1 MNSRKSFR
9 VQGEPKD
16 TQQSESP
23 ATDVTILNL
32 LGVVVGDTSLA
43 VELSQLFEIREF
55 QLGDELLNY
64 HLNAETQHS
73 HKQGSHKQD
82 TSDGLYLVCSG
93 KVRLLGFDTTLGR
106 EVSTSLLSATHTFG
120 ADDLFCSEVLFYRAV
135 AASEC
140 LIAKIKRHQLEICL
154 KKIPQLKEQLQPSA
168 LERQMMT
175 FLKTRTKLRSQKS
188 QTIKRL
194 LPYVVSRELG
204 VGSGEWGVGNGE
216 LGMGSGKIKGE
227 YPNEIQAGL
236 IAQTD
241 SFLYYLSEEGCSLA
255 AEIMPIL
262 FTKTPPSLPSPPPS
276 PPPLPLPNSPLPTP
290 HSPLPTPHSPLPFIQ
305 QQSSSDC
312 GAACLT
318 MICQYWGKRFSINTL
333 RSLAQVDRTG
343 ASLGGLAEACESLGF
358 HTLAVRGS
366 LSKLEEQSNPW
377 IAHWQASHYVVVWQV
392 KGNNVLISD
401 PAIGKRQLS
410 RSDFEASWTGFALLL
425 EPTERLFQR
434 PSEKISYI
442 NAFAPFWRY
451 PRLLL
456 QIVLASVLLQ
466 VFALFT
472 PVVTQV
478 VLDIVLPEKSFLTLN
493 IFALGFLIFGIWR
506 LSLVA
511 VRQYLLDYIGT
522 RVELSLTGR
531 FINHTAKLPLQ
542 FFASRQVGD
551 ILSRVH
557 ENQKIQL
564 FVTRHGVNTLLDAL
578 MALIY
583 LGLMAYYNL
592 QLTLL
597 VLVLMSPIAILT
609 FSSNSL
615 RQKVS
620 REIFQEKTAQNS
632 AIVEIITGITTVK
645 TASAE
650 RVMRW
655 RWEERFASLIQ
666 ARFRSHKLENNLQF
680 INSLL
685 NHIAYTGVFW
695 YGATLVMQQ
704 HLSIGQFVAFNMF
717 IPHGIKP
724 ILAMVGL
731 YEEFQQILISLE
743 RLNDVFSTD
752 VEENPQ
758 KPLVIMP
765 PIQGE
770 VRFENVTFRYNHNA
784 ERNTLQNITF
794 AVKAGQTVAIIGPS
808 GSGKSTLVNL
818 LAGLYHPQSGRIL
831 IDGYDI
837 ATVSPTALRTQM
849 GIVPQECF
857 LFSGTILENITLW
870 SSEYTEKQAIAVAK
884 LAQADSFIQTLP
896 LKYNTPVGERGSML
910 SGGQG
915 QKIAIARAL
924 LRNPRILILD
934 EATSSQDTESERSF
948 QKNLARFNSYRTT
961 FIVAHRMNTIRCA
974 NHILV
979 LDRGI
984 IVEQGTHQELIAIRG
999 LYYHL
1004 IQQQIYM

>member
-16 TQQSESP
+16 TQHSESP
-23 ATDVTILNL
+23 PTDVTILNL
-32 LGVVVGDTSLA
+32 LGVVVGDTNLA
-43 VELSQLFEIREF
+43 VELRQLFEIREF

-73 HKQGSHKQD
+73 HIKDSHKQD
-82 TSDGLYLVCSG
+82 ISDGLYLVCSG
-93 KVRLLGFDTTLGR
+93 KVRLLGFDTTLKR
-106 EVSTSLLSATHTFG
+106 EVSTSLLLATHTFG
-120 ADDLFCSEVLFYRAV
+120 ADDLFCSEVLPYRAV
-135 AASEC
+135 AASQG
-140 LIAKIKRHQLEICL
+140 LIAKIPRHQLETCL
-154 KKIPQLKEQLQPSA
+154 EKIPQLKEQLLHPT

-194 LPYVVSRELG
+194 LPYVVKRELG
-204 VGSGEWGVGNGE
+204 VGSGE
-216 LGMGSGKIKGE
+216 
-227 YPNEIQAGL
+227 YPHEIQAGW

-255 AEIMPIL
+255 AEIMPTV
-262 FTKTPPSLPSPPPS
+262 FTKTPPSPPSPSPLLSPPPS
-276 PPPLPLPNSPLPTP
+276 PPPPLPLPPSPSQVPST
-290 HSPLPTPHSPLPFIQ
+290 PLPFIQ

-377 IAHWQASHYVVVWQV
+377 IAHWQTSHYVVVWQV
-392 KGNNVLISD
+392 KGNKVLISD

-410 RSDFEASWTGFALLL
+410 RSDFEANWTGFALLL

-434 PSEKISYI
+434 ASEKISYI

-564 FVTRHGVNTLLDAL
+564 FVTRHGVNTVLDAL

-695 YGATLVMQQ
+695 YGATLVIQQ

-794 AVKAGQTVAIIGPS
+794 TVKAGQTVAIIGPS

-831 IDGYDI
+831 IDEYDI

-884 LAQADSFIQTLP
+884 LAQADSFIQALP

-910 SGGQG
+910 SGGQR

-948 QKNLARFNSYRTT
+948 LHNLARFNSYRTT

-984 IVEQGTHQELIAIRG
+984 IAEQGTHQELIAIRG

>member
-1 MNSRKSFR
+1 M
-9 VQGEPKD
+9 
-16 TQQSESP
+16 
-23 ATDVTILNL
+23 
-32 LGVVVGDTSLA
+32 
-43 VELSQLFEIREF
+43 
-55 QLGDELLNY
+55 
-64 HLNAETQHS
+64 
-73 HKQGSHKQD
+73 
-82 TSDGLYLVCSG
+82 
-93 KVRLLGFDTTLGR
+93 
-106 EVSTSLLSATHTFG
+106 
-120 ADDLFCSEVLFYRAV
+120 
-135 AASEC
+135 
-140 LIAKIKRHQLEICL
+140 
-154 KKIPQLKEQLQPSA
+154 
-168 LERQMMT
+168 
-175 FLKTRTKLRSQKS
+175 
-188 QTIKRL
+188 
-194 LPYVVSRELG
+194 
-204 VGSGEWGVGNGE
+204 
-216 LGMGSGKIKGE
+216 
-227 YPNEIQAGL
+227 
-236 IAQTD
+236 
-241 SFLYYLSEEGCSLA
+241 
-255 AEIMPIL
+255 
-262 FTKTPPSLPSPPPS
+262 
-276 PPPLPLPNSPLPTP
+276 
-290 HSPLPTPHSPLPFIQ
+290 
-305 QQSSSDC
+305 
-312 GAACLT
+312 
-318 MICQYWGKRFSINTL
+318 
-333 RSLAQVDRTG
+333 
-343 ASLGGLAEACESLGF
+343 
-358 HTLAVRGS
+358 
-366 LSKLEEQSNPW
+366 
-377 IAHWQASHYVVVWQV
+377 
-392 KGNNVLISD
+392 
-401 PAIGKRQLS
+401 
-410 RSDFEASWTGFALLL
+410 
-425 EPTERLFQR
+425 
-434 PSEKISYI
+434 
-442 NAFAPFWRY
+442 
-451 PRLLL
+451 
-456 QIVLASVLLQ
+456 LLQ

-472 PVVTQV
+472 PLVTQV

-493 IFALGFLIFGIWR
+493 IFALGFLVFGIWR

-564 FVTRHGVNTLLDAL
+564 FVTRHGVNTVLDAL

-597 VLVLMSPIAILT
+597 VLLLMSPIAILT

-666 ARFRSHKLENNLQF
+666 ARFRSHKLENNLEF

-695 YGATLVMQQ
+695 YGAMLVMQQ
-704 HLSIGQFVAFNMF
+704 QLSIGQFVAFNMF

-731 YEEFQQILISLE
+731 YEEFQEILISLE

-752 VEENPQ
+752 VEEKPQ
-758 KPLVIMP
+758 KPLVVIP
-765 PIQGE
+765 PIRGE
-770 VRFENVTFRYNHNA
+770 VRFENVTFRYNNNT

-831 IDGYDI
+831 IDEYDI
-837 ATVSPTALRTQM
+837 ATVSPSALRTQM
-849 GIVPQECF
+849 GIVPQECY

-870 SSEYTEKQAIAVAK
+870 SSEYTEQQAIAVAK

-910 SGGQG
+910 SGGQR

-924 LRNPRILILD
+924 LRNPRILIFD
-934 EATSSQDTESERSF
+934 EATSFQDSESERRF
-948 QKNLARFNSYRTT
+948 QNNLARFNSYRTSDGEEARTT
-961 FIVAHRMNTIRCA
+961 FIVAHRMNTIRYA